1 MTTCGAGEIL
11 EAEQGN
17 RFLPRGQYSN
27 ATLEI
32 DEPSTIMEVLRHI
45 VRDPYTMAMTPAE
58 RRFVTYA

>member
-32 DEPSTIMEVLRHI
+32 DEPSTWKFCATSSEALIQWR
-45 VRDPYTMAMTPAE
+45 
-58 RRFVTYA
+58 